1 MTHVVNQPAAFL
13 SILCSF
19 QSKRRTIE
27 NEKKSD
33 SNYFSSVKNEYK
45 LHNKGS
51 NQIDNRIIEE
61 SYCIDG
67 FDDRMVK
74 SASCCSV
81 TFSNRFLQTNEIAV
95 QIMRVAPNQI
105 KTLFLFRHSLVQFST
120 SSTYAISIFR
130 VFPFVDRVLCSL
142 ID

>member
-13 SILCSF
+13 SILRSF

-81 TFSNRFLQTNEIAV
+81 KFSNRFLQTNAIAV

-105 KTLFLFRHSLVQFST
+105 KSKHYSYFVTALFSFLLVVHT
-120 SSTYAISIFR
+120 P
-130 VFPFVDRVLCSL
+130 FPFSACSPSW
-142 ID
+142 IEFFVR